1 MTRRKIFKFLNY
13 KYLFTAIELNQIIV
27 KQKNEMQLK
36 KKKKKKINY
45 KRDAMKAAI
54 VNLWC

>member
-36 KKKKKKINY
+36 KKKINY